1 MCGQNSPPFLFY
13 VKTLQMSNTPF
24 YIQQRRL
31 LPSALHPSF
40 FCSYRVCAERALLY
54 SIVSANMK
62 FSQNCSYLTLLRL
75 LLLLRLKGGSHVF
88 CFLLRKNIC
97 YNAKK
102 STPSKRTA
110 NGLLTIKPCCFSYNS
125 VECLA
130 DSNLQM
136 FTTIILSKVNLS
148 GIICKGCGGQFS
160 LSRFQTLLNL

>member
-24 YIQQRRL
+24 YISNSAVVCL
-31 LPSALHPSF
+31 LHCLHPSF
-40 FCSYRVCAERALLY
+40 FCSYRVCAERALLMY

-102 STPSKRTA
+102 APPSKRTA

-130 DSNLQM
+130 DSN
-136 FTTIILSKVNLS
+136 
-148 GIICKGCGGQFS
+148 
-160 LSRFQTLLNL
+160 

>member
-1 MCGQNSPPFLFY
+1 MEWFLYKQLFLPLSFFPPDQTRSKVKRHQAHLKKMCGQNSPPFLFY

-125 VECLA
+125 IECLA
-130 DSNLQM
+130 DSN
-136 FTTIILSKVNLS
+136 
-148 GIICKGCGGQFS
+148 
-160 LSRFQTLLNL
+160 

>member
-24 YIQQRRL
+24 YISNSAVVCL
-31 LPSALHPSF
+31 LHCLHPSF
-40 FCSYRVCAERALLY
+40 FCSYRVCAERALLMY

-88 CFLLRKNIC
+88 LFSLAEKYLLQRQ
-97 YNAKK
+97 K

-130 DSNLQM
+130 DSN
-136 FTTIILSKVNLS
+136 
-148 GIICKGCGGQFS
+148 
-160 LSRFQTLLNL
+160 

>member
-1 MCGQNSPPFLFY
+1 MEWFLYKQLFLPLSFFPPDQTRSKVKRHQAHLKKCVGKILLLFCFMWKRCKCLIHHSIY
-13 VKTLQMSNTPF
+13 PTAQSSAFCTAP
-24 YIQQRRL
+24 L
-31 LPSALHPSF
+31 L

-88 CFLLRKNIC
+88 LFSLAEKYLLQRQ
-97 YNAKK
+97 K

-125 VECLA
+125 FECLA
-130 DSNLQM
+130 DCN
-136 FTTIILSKVNLS
+136 
-148 GIICKGCGGQFS
+148 
-160 LSRFQTLLNL
+160 

>member
-1 MCGQNSPPFLFY
+1 MEWFLYKQLFYPSPFSSRPNSKQSETPPSTFKKMCGQNSPPFLFY

-102 STPSKRTA
+102 APPLK
-110 NGLLTIKPCCFSYNS
+110 GLQT
-125 VECLA
+125 
-130 DSNLQM
+130 DS
-136 FTTIILSKVNLS
+136 SP
-148 GIICKGCGGQFS
+148 
-160 LSRFQTLLNL
+160 

>member
-1 MCGQNSPPFLFY
+1 MSAWNGSYISSFFTPLLFPPDQTRSKVKRHQAHFKKMCGQNSPPFLFY

-102 STPSKRTA
+102 APPLK
-110 NGLLTIKPCCFSYNS
+110 GLQT
-125 VECLA
+125 
-130 DSNLQM
+130 DS
-136 FTTIILSKVNLS
+136 SP
-148 GIICKGCGGQFS
+148 
-160 LSRFQTLLNL
+160 